1 MRSIGRENSDIS
13 HLFPENVLRIRAG
26 GRLQICLEFRES
38 RVLNHLDRNTRD
50 DRFPA
55 TPQGSAPD
63 KLSIVLL
70 VRRVEPGW
78 QVAFHRFAEVSTGI
92 AVALVMTVVWPER
105 DAATSNQ
112 QGKDIPDDPTAAFGG
127 AEQDR
132 PPRSILLISL
142 MNSICLVPANLP
154 SPSSIPRRITA
165 STPQD
170 PTGGALGECVR
181 HFDLGGGR
189 RQELQENG
197 QQVLVNAENWQTPCQ
212 GERRLVILS
221 C

>member
-55 TPQGSAPD
+55 TPQGSAAD

-112 QGKDIPDDPTAAFGG
+112 QGKDIPDEPTAAFGERSRTVYRAPLKPKDERVAF
-127 AEQDR
+127 AEF
-132 PPRSILLISL
+132 
-142 MNSICLVPANLP
+142 
-154 SPSSIPRRITA
+154 SSA
-165 STPQD
+165 Y
-170 PTGGALGECVR
+170 
-181 HFDLGGGR
+181 
-189 RQELQENG
+189 
-197 QQVLVNAENWQTPCQ
+197 
-212 GERRLVILS
+212 
-221 C
+221 